1 MTSPPRNVPDLSLEL
16 EHQLGAAGQDH
27 IVDALARLDGEGRR
41 RLLDEV
47 QSIEWNIVGRL
58 RKRILTGDPPA
69 RQHDFAPPEVFPLD
83 RTPAQEAQAEAA
95 AAEGARLLSEGH
107 VGCVVVAGGQ
117 ASRLGIDAPKGT
129 VPAGP
134 VSGRSLFELF
144 ARKLRAAEMRYGR
157 PVPFYVMTSP
167 TNDAATRAFFADH
180 AFFGLD
186 PDDVFFFV
194 QGVLPGLDDAGRAL
208 FARRDGLALAPT
220 GHGGI
225 FSALRNSGAY
235 EDLGERGVRH
245 LSYFQ
250 VDNPLVLP
258 TDPLFI
264 GLHALA
270 QAGMSS
276 KVVERRGPDEKVGV
290 IGLIDGR
297 HGCIEYSNL
306 PDELRS
312 ARNPDGSLRFGAG
325 NIAMHMIDVDFAKDT
340 VGGSE
345 GLPWTLA
352 YKNMNVIDAAG
363 RPTEQLAYKAEMF
376 VFDALALSDGSVS
389 LEIDRTVEFSPIKNA
404 SGENSPA
411 TSRADMC
418 ALHAGWAARGGRPL
432 PAPDDDG
439 AIPVEVDPLFA
450 LTEAQFLQRM
460 PAEPVVLERGH
471 LYTLEI

>member
-1 MTSPPRNVPDLSLEL
+1 MTSPPRNISDLSVEL
-16 EHQLGAAGQDH
+16 EHRLREAGQDH
-27 IVDALARLDGEGRR
+27 VVDALAALDGDGRR
-41 RLLDEV
+41 RLLDELE
-47 QSIEWNIVGRL
+47 SIEWSIVGKL
-58 RKRILTGDPPA
+58 RNRILAEDPPHPD
-69 RQHDFAPPEVFPLD
+69 HDFAPPEVFPLD
-83 RTPAQEAQAEAA
+83 RTPAQEARAESAE
-95 AAEGARLLSEGH
+95 AEGARLLSEGR

-144 ARKLRAAEMRYGR
+144 ARKLRAAAMRYGH

-180 AFFGLD
+180 GFFGLD
-186 PDDVFFFV
+186 PDDVFFFI

-235 EDLGERGVRH
+235 DDLSERGVRY

-264 GLHALA
+264 GLHAGA

-276 KVVERRGPDEKVGV
+276 KVVERSGPDEKVGV

-325 NIAMHMIDVDFAKDT
+325 NIAMHMITVDFARDT

-352 YKNMNVIDAAG
+352 YKKMNVIDADG
-363 RPTEQLAYKAEMF
+363 RPIEQMAYKAEMF
-376 VFDALALSDGSVS
+376 VFDALAFSDQTIT
-389 LEIDRTVEFSPIKNA
+389 LEIDRSVEFSPIKNA
-404 SGENSPA
+404 SGEDSPA
-411 TSRADMC
+411 TARADMC
-418 ALHAGWAARGGRPL
+418 ALHAGWAARGGRAL

-439 AIPVEVDPLFA
+439 VIPVEVDPPFA
-450 LTEAQFLQRM
+450 LTEPQFLERM
-460 PAEPVVLERGH
+460 PAEPEVLEGGH